1 LGQLF
6 KDGLRKLLDQGAVFS
21 NALHLLMNR
30 SLEPVRSEPNDK
42 VEKTNSFTEK
52 EREDEH

>member
-21 NALHLLMNR
+21 NALRLLMNR

-42 VEKTNSFTEK
+42 VEKMNSFTEK
-52 EREDEH
+52 EERR